1 MEGDIDIVRP
11 GPVVT
16 LYELKP
22 APGIK
27 TKRVISLTDDIARE
41 MAVASVRMAVVP
53 GKNSIGIELPNEN
66 RNTVYLREIFD
77 SENFQKQEKYPLSL
91 GKDIG
96 SAPIIA
102 DLSLMPHLLISGTTG
117 SGKSVGINGM
127 ILSILYKF
135 KPEDCRLIMVDPKML
150 ELSVYDGIPHLLT
163 PVVTN
168 PKKAVLLKW
177 VVRKWKKDIK
187 RWQFCQ
193 LKTWQNIIVKQK
205 NIAFKTKL
213 SKKSSY
219 RIR

>member
-1 MEGDIDIVRP
+1 MFLV
-11 GPVVT
+11 
-16 LYELKP
+16 
-22 APGIK
+22 
-27 TKRVISLTDDIARE
+27 
-41 MAVASVRMAVVP
+41 
-53 GKNSIGIELPNEN
+53 KNSIGIELPNEN

-77 SENFQKQEKYPLSL
+77 SENFPKSKTKGIPLSL

-96 SAPIIA
+96 GTPIIA

-168 PKKAVLLKW
+168 PKAVVALKW
-177 VVRKWKKDIK
+177 VVREMEERYKKMAILSVRNMAEYNRKAEEYSLQNKTFK
-187 RWQFCQ
+187 RRVHTGYDENQDPIYEEEEVVAEKLPF
-193 LKTWQNIIVKQK
+193 IVVVIDEMALDASCKE
-205 NIAFKTKL
+205 
-213 SKKSSY
+213 
-219 RIR
+219 